1 MTRSGFFGNPER
13 PLFGWLHPVA
23 GSPSTGVVLCP
34 PLGQEALYTHRS
46 MQAAAMALAACGLPC
61 LRLDVAGTGNA
72 ADGPEDPEHGAVP
85 AWQASL
91 EQAVEQLCRT
101 TGVTR
106 VVLMAVRGATLL
118 AAPVAAR
125 HPQVLALVGLAP
137 VLSGRTMLREWR
149 ALAATAA
156 LREEHGDGALEV
168 AGVFHSAATLR
179 ALGALSVPDL
189 AWPVDK
195 PVWLLDRD
203 DLPAAARWAEQLQ
216 AQGVQVAARR
226 CQGLSAMLL
235 EPHRQRVPQAALD
248 ELAEAL
254 QAWAATLPAREQPAA
269 PERPRGPGV
278 GEWLG
283 WAEVAPGV
291 REQVWCVDG
300 PGGPLYGV
308 LSEPAPP
315 CQPQALLLLPNTG
328 AIHHVGNHRLYVQ
341 MARALAAQGCR
352 VVRMDLSGLGESPAR
367 PGEASDVVYGRHAL
381 EDVAAV
387 VQAARAQWPT
397 QRISMLGLCAGG
409 YHALRSAVQGLQL
422 DQVIVVNP
430 LVYHW
435 HEGMTLDAH
444 APRVQEAYYRA
455 RWRSISGWK
464 RLLTGRSDL
473 RQLLCV
479 MAGGL
484 WRRLKQMPAAM
495 LRLSRRSGAVDDLN
509 ADLLAVSKQGVRM
522 HFVFSEDE
530 PGWPALQA
538 QGGRALKALQA
549 RGALTVSHVPR
560 ADHTFTT
567 ALARQRLLARAA
579 ALMSPG
585 R

>member
-1 MTRSGFFGNPER
+1 M
-13 PLFGWLHPVA
+13 
-23 GSPSTGVVLCP
+23 
-34 PLGQEALYTHRS
+34 
-46 MQAAAMALAACGLPC
+46 PC
-61 LRLDVAGTGNA
+61 LRLDAAGTGNA

-91 EQAVEQLCRT
+91 EQAIEQLCRT

-125 HPQVLALVGLAP
+125 HPQVRALVGLAP

-149 ALAATAA
+149 ALAAIAA
-156 LREEHGDGALEV
+156 LREEHDDGALEV

-195 PVWLLDRD
+195 PVWLVDRD
-203 DLPAAARWAEQLQ
+203 DLPAAARWAGLLQ
-216 AQGVQVAARR
+216 AQGVKVAASR
-226 CQGLSAMLL
+226 CQGLSDMLL

-248 ELAEAL
+248 EVAEGL
-254 QAWAATLPAREQPAA
+254 QAWAATLPAREHAAA
-269 PERPRGPGV
+269 PGRPPAEPRA

-283 WAEVAPGV
+283 WAEVAPSV

-300 PGGPLYGV
+300 PDGQLYGV
-308 LSEPAPP
+308 LTEPAPP

-328 AIHHVGNHRLYVQ
+328 AVHHVGNHRLYVQ

-352 VVRMDLSGLGESPAR
+352 VVRVDLSGLGESPAR

-381 EDVAAV
+381 EDLAAV

-435 HEGMTLDAH
+435 HDGMTLDAH

-473 RQLLCV
+473 RQLQRV
-479 MAGGL
+479 VARGL
-484 WRRLKQMPAAM
+484 WRSLKQMPSAV
-495 LRLSRRSGAVDDLN
+495 LRLSRRTGAVDDLN
-509 ADLLAVSKQGVRM
+509 ADLLAASQQGVRL
-522 HFVFSEDE
+522 HFVFSENE
-530 PGWPALQA
+530 PGWPALQT
-538 QGGRALKALQA
+538 QGRQALKQLQA
-549 RGALTVSHVPR
+549 TGTLTVSHVPR

-567 ALARQRLLARAA
+567 ALARQRLLTLAA
-579 ALMSPG
+579 SLMTTG